1 MAVPQEDTSQIRAWV
16 ASQLKLEDVPEP
28 IWDYLVEG
36 RYVEE
41 AQNPDYPDARGNL
54 VAKAR
59 KLVRIAGTGADAPKV
74 PKKQRTNKR
83 QKATAH
89 RRSEVVDGIAAKIS
103 KAKANKVPDTP
114 TTGEE
119 KPEALTPEQQLL
131 LANTR
136 KLEQSPLLGSIENN
150 RIIVSAEPYVSP
162 DDVRKAYQ
170 ETRDMWFWERT
181 PSERRVELV
190 AFVAGFC
197 QGYYNQESGAAG
209 LKRGP
214 DWPGWRGIM
223 EQWNQRYA
231 QERGWRYKDARNL
244 ERDFR
249 DAFETIT
256 AHKDF

>member
-1 MAVPQEDTSQIRAWV
+1 MAVPYEDTSKIRAWL

-28 IWDYLVEG
+28 IWEHLVEDG
-36 RYVEE
+36 YVEE
-41 AQNPDYPDARGNL
+41 AQDPSLSDERGDL
-54 VAKAR
+54 VRQAR
-59 KLVRIAGTGADAPKV
+59 KFLKIYRAGAGAPNV
-74 PKKQRTNKR
+74 HKKQRTNKR
-83 QKATAH
+83 QMATDR
-89 RRSEVVDGIAAKIS
+89 RRSQVEAEIAAKIS
-103 KAKANKVPDTP
+103 QAKANKDPDAP

-119 KPEALTPEQQLL
+119 KPEALAPEQQLL

-150 RIIVSAEPYVSP
+150 RIVVRAEPWVSLR
-162 DDVRKAYQ
+162 DVIKSFK
-170 ETRDMWFWERT
+170 TMRDMWFWERR

-190 AFVAGFC
+190 AFVARFC
-197 QGYYNQESGAAG
+197 EGYYNEESGATG
-209 LKRGP
+209 LKLGTA
-214 DWPGWRGIM
+214 WPGWRGIM
-223 EQWNQRYA
+223 EQWNQHYA